1 MSERRILV
9 TGGTG
14 FIGRALCTRLLAE
27 GWGVDVLTRDAG
39 CARKLLPES
48 VGVVESAH
56 ELPAPPHGMVGLA
69 GENLGVK
76 RWNEARK
83 REFVAS
89 RVRTTEHLVEYAA
102 ACGSDAP
109 RVLVNGSAVGYYGA
123 RGDEEVDEG
132 EPPGDEYQSELCRQ
146 WEAAAV
152 AARDH
157 GVRVCLIRPGAVLD
171 AGGGPLQSM
180 LPAFRFGMGA
190 WLGNG
195 RQWLPWIHRMD
206 LVRAILFLI
215 ENHDCSGPY
224 NTVAPH
230 AVTHRTFSKA
240 LGRALRRPVWA
251 GMPAP
256 VVRLMFGEMADM
268 LLTGQRVVPRR
279 LKEAGFEFRFPDL
292 DAALAEI
299 VDGG

>member
-1 MSERRILV
+1 MTERRVLV

-27 GWGVDVLTRDAG
+27 GWGVDVLTRN
-39 CARKLLPES
+39 ARRARGLLPRS

-56 ELPAPPHGMVGLA
+56 ELDAPPYGMVGLA
-69 GENLGVK
+69 GENLGAR

-83 REFVAS
+83 REFVNS
-89 RVRTTEHLVEYAA
+89 RVRVTEHLVEYAA
-102 ACGSDAP
+102 ACGEDRP

-123 RGDEEVDEG
+123 RGDEEIDED
-132 EPPGDEYQSELCRQ
+132 EPPGDEFQSELCRA
-146 WEAAAV
+146 WETAALR
-152 AARDH
+152 ARDH

-180 LPAFRFGMGA
+180 VTPFKLGLGA
-190 WLGNG
+190 WLGHG

-206 LVRAILFLI
+206 LVRVVLRLL
-215 ENHDCSGPY
+215 EDPECSGPY
-224 NTVAPH
+224 NAVAPDP
-230 AVTHRTFSKA
+230 ATHRAFSKA

-256 VVRLMFGEMADM
+256 VVRLMFGEMAHM

-279 LKEAGFEFRFPDL
+279 LQEAGFEFQFPDL
-292 DAALAEI
+292 DSALTEI
-299 VDGG
+299 VDTT